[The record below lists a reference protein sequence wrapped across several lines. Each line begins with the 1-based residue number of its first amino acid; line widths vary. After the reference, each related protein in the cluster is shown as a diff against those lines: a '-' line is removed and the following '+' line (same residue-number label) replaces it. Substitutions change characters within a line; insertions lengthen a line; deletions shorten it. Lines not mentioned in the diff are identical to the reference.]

1 MLRMIDR
8 HAVQQMLTAGVRI
21 GEVARY
27 FEVSRRTIER
37 IRKEPAVEGAEGAV
51 ARWKRGVGRPPVP
64 ATVRERMR
72 ALIAE
77 DPEEAPLEVLR
88 RLREE
93 GHRLGESTFYRLHR
107 AEQQNPRRAV
117 GKQHGNRVVVGLAE
131 KLPRPRDDDVRYR
144 AVCSKGTF
152 RVRSPDRTLNS
163 SLSLLRL
170 GTDDGAD
177 LAARCVEI
185 PQLMATTVKLSA
197 TDGPRAGGRRI
208 RGRGRRAT
216 RIPRARRSRS
226 STGLRIRLSRAPA
239 RPQTRRRRREQAPR
253 SAGR

>member
-107 AEQQNPRRAV
+107 AEREGLSKELMVRFEGVAGDSSGSGTSDSRNGASAATPSASTRSV
-117 GKQHGNRVVVGLAE
+117 GWSTR
-131 KLPRPRDDDVRYR
+131 
-144 AVCSKGTF
+144 
-152 RVRSPDRTLNS
+152 
-163 SLSLLRL
+163 
-170 GTDDGAD
+170 
-177 LAARCVEI
+177 
-185 PQLMATTVKLSA
+185 SA
-197 TDGPRAGGRRI
+197 TARWS
-208 RGRGRRAT
+208 T
-216 RIPRARRSRS
+216 RMARRYGSW
-226 STGLRIRLSRAPA
+226 
-239 RPQTRRRRREQAPR
+239 
-253 SAGR
+253 

>member
-1 MLRMIDR
+1 
-8 HAVQQMLTAGVRI
+8 MLTAGVRI

-107 AEQQNPRRAV
+107 AERE
-117 GKQHGNRVVVGLAE
+117 GLPKE
-131 KLPRPRDDDVRYR
+131 LMVRFEG
-144 AVCSKGTF
+144 AAGDSSGFGTSDS
-152 RVRSPDRTLNS
+152 R
-163 SLSLLRL
+163 
-170 GTDDGAD
+170 DGAY
-177 LAARCVEI
+177 AATPSASI
-185 PQLMATTVKLSA
+185 PSA
-197 TDGPRAGGRRI
+197 GWRMGGRC
-208 RGRGRRAT
+208 G
-216 RIPRARRSRS
+216 S
-226 STGLRIRLSRAPA
+226 S
-239 RPQTRRRRREQAPR
+239 
-253 SAGR
+253 

>member
-107 AEQQNPRRAV
+107 AERE
-117 GKQHGNRVVVGLAE
+117 GLSKE
-131 KLPRPRDDDVRYR
+131 LMVRFEASR
-144 AVCSKGTF
+144 TKG
-152 RVRSPDRTLNS
+152 
-163 SLSLLRL
+163 
-170 GTDDGAD
+170 
-177 LAARCVEI
+177 
-185 PQLMATTVKLSA
+185 Q
-197 TDGPRAGGRRI
+197 
-208 RGRGRRAT
+208 
-216 RIPRARRSRS
+216 RRSS
-226 STGLRIRLSRAPA
+226 QLLCGAF
-239 RPQTRRRRREQAPR
+239 
-253 SAGR
+253 

>member
-88 RLREE
+88 RLRGE

-107 AEQQNPRRAV
+107 AERERLPKELMVRFEGVAGDSSGCGPSDSRNGASAATPSASTRSV
-117 GKQHGNRVVVGLAE
+117 GWSTR
-131 KLPRPRDDDVRYR
+131 
-144 AVCSKGTF
+144 
-152 RVRSPDRTLNS
+152 
-163 SLSLLRL
+163 
-170 GTDDGAD
+170 
-177 LAARCVEI
+177 
-185 PQLMATTVKLSA
+185 SA
-197 TDGPRAGGRRI
+197 TARWS
-208 RGRGRRAT
+208 T
-216 RIPRARRSRS
+216 RMARRYGSW
-226 STGLRIRLSRAPA
+226 
-239 RPQTRRRRREQAPR
+239 
-253 SAGR
+253 

>member
-1 MLRMIDR
+1 MIDR

-51 ARWKRGVGRPPVP
+51 VRWKRGVGRPPVP
-64 ATVRERMR
+64 ATVREQMR

-107 AEQQNPRRAV
+107 AEREWLPKELMVRFEGVAGASGQLSNAQQH
-117 GKQHGNRVVVGLAE
+117 Q
-131 KLPRPRDDDVRYR
+131 
-144 AVCSKGTF
+144 
-152 RVRSPDRTLNS
+152 
-163 SLSLLRL
+163 
-170 GTDDGAD
+170 
-177 LAARCVEI
+177 
-185 PQLMATTVKLSA
+185 
-197 TDGPRAGGRRI
+197 GGQDY
-208 RGRGRRAT
+208 
-216 RIPRARRSRS
+216 PHKV
-226 STGLRIRLSRAPA
+226 
-239 RPQTRRRRREQAPR
+239 
-253 SAGR
+253 

>member
-21 GEVARY
+21 GEVTRY

-37 IRKEPAVEGAEGAV
+37 IRKEPAVEGVEGAV

-93 GHRLGESTFYRLHR
+93 GHRLGESTFYR
-107 AEQQNPRRAV
+107 AERE
-117 GKQHGNRVVVGLAE
+117 GLSKE
-131 KLPRPRDDDVRYR
+131 LMVRFEASR
-144 AVCSKGTF
+144 TKG
-152 RVRSPDRTLNS
+152 
-163 SLSLLRL
+163 
-170 GTDDGAD
+170 
-177 LAARCVEI
+177 
-185 PQLMATTVKLSA
+185 Q
-197 TDGPRAGGRRI
+197 
-208 RGRGRRAT
+208 
-216 RIPRARRSRS
+216 RRSS
-226 STGLRIRLSRAPA
+226 QLPCGAF
-239 RPQTRRRRREQAPR
+239 
-253 SAGR
+253 